1 MNNSQI
7 SSNMKIQVLR
17 ELYTLPIDI
26 KIKIF
31 QMSITNN
38 MKEWKNEHRNLFS
51 SLSYDIIWINKI
63 CKINTYVG
71 NIANMPLSINLKN
84 KVLLLNQARSNGDG
98 EWLHDHVRTGQI
110 DKIIEIFQ

>member
-1 MNNSQI
+1 MNNSLI
-7 SSNMKIQVLR
+7 SSDMKIQVLR

-31 QMSITNN
+31 QMAIKNN
-38 MKEWKNEHRNLFS
+38 MEEWKNEHRNRFS
-51 SLSYDIIWINKI
+51 SLSYDIIWMDKI
-63 CKINTYVG
+63 YEINTYVG
-71 NIANMPLSINLKN
+71 NIVNMPISINLKN
-84 KVLLLNQARSNGDG
+84 KVILLNQARSNGDG

>member
-31 QMSITNN
+31 QMAIKNN
-38 MKEWKNEHRNLFS
+38 MEEWKNEHRNLFF
-51 SLSYDIIWINKI
+51 SLSYDIIWIDKI
-63 CKINTYVG
+63 CIINKYVG
-71 NIANMPLSINLKN
+71 NIVNMPLSINLKN
-84 KVLLLNQARSNGDG
+84 KVLLLNQTRSNGDG
-98 EWLHDHVRTGQI
+98 EWLHDHVRSGQI
-110 DKIIEIFQ
+110 DKVIKNFQ

>member
-31 QMSITNN
+31 QMSIKNN
-38 MKEWKNEHRNLFS
+38 MKEWKNEHRNLFF

-71 NIANMPLSINLKN
+71 NIVNMPLSINLKN
-84 KVLLLNQARSNGDG
+84 KVILLNQARSNGDG

-110 DKIIEIFQ
+110 DKIIETFQ